1 MKWRRKFLTASQRTI
16 VFFVVVLSMLAA
28 LSLWE
33 LKFLDSG
40 RVFLVGEN
48 LWASAQRRA
57 TFCLLS
63 YSISESSDDLQCFR
77 SEMAVLVGDMQA
89 RRELDTKRQTYSIIA
104 AGLIQGRNRPAD
116 VPTAIV
122 FYNIAPWN
130 SEVEKAIQIW
140 RDSDQ
145 YTLRLIAIAD
155 ELQHARNDTEKK
167 RVREELLQIED
178 PLSRME
184 RDFAEHLN
192 NGMHFLALCLCFVQA
207 VFALALVFLAIIVT
221 RRMMAVQAR
230 ADKQVRALAFYDSLT
245 GLPNRTLLRE
255 RLATAL
261 SAARDRDREVA
272 VLFLDLDEFKVI
284 NDSLGHSVGDLLLKE
299 VARRLQELIR
309 DQDTVARLG
318 GDEFLV
324 VLASLEHESDAKQI
338 AERILKAVGASFVHD
353 GVLLNVTCSIGVG
366 LFPKHGD
373 DTETLIKFAD
383 AAMYTAKEAGR
394 NRIRFFEEEMNEV
407 VVRRLS
413 LENRL
418 RLALQRQEFYLVYQP
433 QMNISTGCITG
444 IEALLRWNYADSTSM
459 PTDKFIRACENS
471 GLIIPIGEWVMKTA
485 CQQARKWQEQGL
497 PALPMAINVSAIQ
510 FREDGFCDL
519 IRHVL
524 HQTGLAPEY
533 LELEL
538 TEGLLL
544 SNEDVVFGVLKEIR
558 SMGVDLTIDD
568 FGTGYSSL
576 SYLRQFPVTSLKID
590 KSFVKNVTVNHDDAS
605 IVTAIISL
613 ARSLRTYP

>member
-1 MKWRRKFLTASQRTI
+1 
-16 VFFVVVLSMLAA
+16 MLAA

-568 FGTGYSSL
+568 FGTGS
-576 SYLRQFPVTSLKID
+576 R
-590 KSFVKNVTVNHDDAS
+590 A
-605 IVTAIISL
+605 
-613 ARSLRTYP
+613 

>member
-261 SAARDRDREVA
+261 SAARDR
-272 VLFLDLDEFKVI
+272 
-284 NDSLGHSVGDLLLKE
+284 
-299 VARRLQELIR
+299 
-309 DQDTVARLG
+309 
-318 GDEFLV
+318 
-324 VLASLEHESDAKQI
+324 
-338 AERILKAVGASFVHD
+338 AEKSRCSF
-353 GVLLNVTCSIGVG
+353 SI
-366 LFPKHGD
+366 
-373 DTETLIKFAD
+373 
-383 AAMYTAKEAGR
+383 
-394 NRIRFFEEEMNEV
+394 
-407 VVRRLS
+407 
-413 LENRL
+413 
-418 RLALQRQEFYLVYQP
+418 
-433 QMNISTGCITG
+433 
-444 IEALLRWNYADSTSM
+444 
-459 PTDKFIRACENS
+459 
-471 GLIIPIGEWVMKTA
+471 
-485 CQQARKWQEQGL
+485 
-497 PALPMAINVSAIQ
+497 
-510 FREDGFCDL
+510 
-519 IRHVL
+519 
-524 HQTGLAPEY
+524 
-533 LELEL
+533 
-538 TEGLLL
+538 
-544 SNEDVVFGVLKEIR
+544 
-558 SMGVDLTIDD
+558 
-568 FGTGYSSL
+568 
-576 SYLRQFPVTSLKID
+576 
-590 KSFVKNVTVNHDDAS
+590 
-605 IVTAIISL
+605 
-613 ARSLRTYP
+613 

>member
-178 PLSRME
+178 PLS
-184 RDFAEHLN
+184 
-192 NGMHFLALCLCFVQA
+192 NGAGLC
-207 VFALALVFLAIIVT
+207 
-221 RRMMAVQAR
+221 
-230 ADKQVRALAFYDSLT
+230 
-245 GLPNRTLLRE
+245 
-255 RLATAL
+255 
-261 SAARDRDREVA
+261 
-272 VLFLDLDEFKVI
+272 
-284 NDSLGHSVGDLLLKE
+284 
-299 VARRLQELIR
+299 
-309 DQDTVARLG
+309 
-318 GDEFLV
+318 
-324 VLASLEHESDAKQI
+324 
-338 AERILKAVGASFVHD
+338 
-353 GVLLNVTCSIGVG
+353 
-366 LFPKHGD
+366 
-373 DTETLIKFAD
+373 
-383 AAMYTAKEAGR
+383 
-394 NRIRFFEEEMNEV
+394 
-407 VVRRLS
+407 
-413 LENRL
+413 
-418 RLALQRQEFYLVYQP
+418 
-433 QMNISTGCITG
+433 
-444 IEALLRWNYADSTSM
+444 
-459 PTDKFIRACENS
+459 
-471 GLIIPIGEWVMKTA
+471 
-485 CQQARKWQEQGL
+485 
-497 PALPMAINVSAIQ
+497 
-510 FREDGFCDL
+510 
-519 IRHVL
+519 
-524 HQTGLAPEY
+524 
-533 LELEL
+533 
-538 TEGLLL
+538 
-544 SNEDVVFGVLKEIR
+544 
-558 SMGVDLTIDD
+558 
-568 FGTGYSSL
+568 
-576 SYLRQFPVTSLKID
+576 
-590 KSFVKNVTVNHDDAS
+590 
-605 IVTAIISL
+605 
-613 ARSLRTYP
+613 